1 MKKNI
6 FSILT
11 FLFITC
17 SLFANDTYFYLA
29 GGNLIPMEETENI
42 SVEMQEETIF
52 INLQE
57 DYYEVTV
64 DFVFYN
70 SGNDVELEVGFP
82 FFSEGMGGDGKIWD
96 CTCWT
101 NGNETDYTKT
111 NIIQGW
117 YKPFGLE
124 YANLRKISFP
134 KNAITTTR
142 VNFKTNYG
150 EEAPS
155 FLLATYLYGTG
166 LSWKGP
172 IKTLKLIIE
181 NNNLYRKIGWIK
193 MASKSI
199 RSSFQRIA
207 DNKYE
212 FITYNVE
219 PENYENVFEIS
230 LFDVLDNI
238 GPTKF
243 PSFFDFDKEV
253 VDPENFKWYT
263 KAQLRLVRNAI
274 YALHGYEFKSNDLK
288 EYFGK
293 VGQRWNPPYTINKNF
308 SEDDL
313 SEIEKT
319 NIKNLLEEE
328 SRR

>member
-1 MKKNI
+1 
-6 FSILT
+6 L
-11 FLFITC
+11 L
-17 SLFANDTYFYLA
+17 
-29 GGNLIPMEETENI
+29 
-42 SVEMQEETIF
+42 
-52 INLQE
+52 E

-64 DFVFYN
+64 DFVLYN

-82 FFSEGMGGDGKIWD
+82 FFSEGLGGDGKIWD

-117 YKPFGLE
+117 YKPIGLE

-134 KNAITTTR
+134 KKSITTTK
-142 VNFKTNYG
+142 VNFKTEYG
-150 EEAPS
+150 REAPS

>member
-11 FLFITC
+11 FLFISC

-52 INLQE
+52 INLLE

-82 FFSEGMGGDGKIWD
+82 FFSEGFGGDGKIWD

-117 YKPFGLE
+117 YKPIGLE
-124 YANLRKISFP
+124 YANLRKISFQ
-134 KNAITTTR
+134 KKSITTTK
-142 VNFKTNYG
+142 VNFKTEYG
-150 EEAPS
+150 REAPS

-193 MASKSI
+193 MASKNI
-199 RSSFQRIA
+199 SSDFQRIT